1 MALAVIRPMVGKDCP
16 SPSGGTRGGRVV
28 LPHRPALGAVNG
40 WVRLGSLAGFSTT
53 YGAVLLTKVVALG
66 LLGLA
71 GFAMRARVVHALG
84 VSPTSGRLFARLAL
98 VEMGLMGS
106 PLARPWR

>member
-1 MALAVIRPMVGKDCP
+1 MALAVIRPMVGKDLP
-16 SPSGGTRGGRVV
+16 VAVRRYSVV
-28 LPHRPALGAVNG
+28 AGWCFLTVLLSGAVNG

-84 VSPTSGRLFARLAL
+84 LSPTSGRLFARLAL
-98 VEMGLMGS
+98 VEMALMLS
-106 PLARPWR
+106 LIHI